1 MKEITKYMIKNF
13 RIMKLGYDFMG
24 YKVDRKESL
33 SFHHLV
39 IAKKD
44 CKDLGYGEGYY
55 QWNGAILVQ
64 NTSHDYLHTIERI
77 DRDVFLYITSR
88 MIEENK
94 LGRLDIGQLRLIRDA
109 LIYFEREHKC
119 DRNSKGIPCIKE
131 EYISKRLIL

>member
-24 YKVDRKESL
+24 YKIDRKESL

-94 LGRLDIGQLRLIRDA
+94 LGRLDISQLRLIRDA

-119 DRNSKGIPCIKE
+119 DRNSKGRLCIKE
-131 EYISKRLIL
+131 EYVSKRLIL

>member
-119 DRNSKGIPCIKE
+119 DRNSKGRPCIKE